1 MVWEWLV
8 GVFDVFLSPL
18 MMFQPHIALMIIS
31 AAITL
36 AVTIVGAA
44 FTNKEAVKGIKDR
57 MEAVRENLVKAQ
69 KDKNMESV
77 NKFLNEL
84 VKINNEY
91 MKQMMKSMFVSLIF
105 ITAFIPWLRYK
116 YESMTVAVLP
126 FELPVIGSSLDWLL
140 WYILVSFAVGWVVR
154 KLLGL
159 G

>member
-1 MVWEWLV
+1 MVFSWLV
-8 GVFDVFLSPL
+8 GALDLFLSPL
-18 MMFQPHIALMIIS
+18 TAFQPHIALMILS
-31 AAITL
+31 TAITVT
-36 AVTIVGAA
+36 VTIVGAV
-44 FTNKEAVKGIKDR
+44 FTKKDVVKGIKDR

-69 KDKNMESV
+69 KEKDTENV

-91 MKQMMKSMFVSLIF
+91 MRQMFKSMVISLVF
-105 ITAFIPWLRYK
+105 ITIFIPWLRYK
-116 YESMTVAVLP
+116 YNAMTVALLP
-126 FELPVIGSSLDWLL
+126 FELPVIGSRLDWLL